1 MYSFF
6 GPAKLALHLCRKATI
21 QQDNQPEIRT
31 VTMQTY
37 HTQLSNEDVGNYALL
52 VRDSKRAQKVSEFL
66 QKAEMVGQNRE
77 FVTYRGLI
85 ANERVIAISTGIGG
99 PATAIVVEELHE
111 LGVHT
116 IIKVGMCISMQP
128 HITNG
133 AIIIPYGVVRGGKT
147 AHEYIGVEYPAVPHP
162 EILLALKRKGKNRQ
176 KPLHLGIIYSK
187 DAFFKDEP
195 EKMPDSEG
203 IKRYWKI
210 LRRANVIAS
219 EMESDTLFVIA
230 AIREMRAG
238 AVFTAIGPSEDQ
250 PPTGVGI
257 DTAIHVAIEALK
269 EIILK
274 DNKQSPPADHPP
286 TIATY

>member
-1 MYSFF
+1 
-6 GPAKLALHLCRKATI
+6 
-21 QQDNQPEIRT
+21 
-31 VTMQTY
+31 MQTY
-37 HTQLSNEDVGNYALL
+37 HTKLSSEDVGKYALL
-52 VRDSKRAQKVSEFL
+52 IRDSGRAQKVSEFF

-77 FVTYRGLI
+77 FATYRGLV
-85 ANERVIAISTGIGG
+85 ANEPVIVISTGIGG
-99 PATAIVVEELHE
+99 PATAIVLEELHE

-116 IIKVGMCISMQP
+116 VIKLGMCISMQP

-147 AHEYIGVEYPAVPHP
+147 ANEYIGAEYPAVPHP
-162 EILLALKRKGKNRQ
+162 DILSALKRKGKNRQ

-203 IKRYWKI
+203 IKRYWKV

-238 AVFTAIGPSEDQ
+238 AVFTAIGPTQDLS
-250 PPTGVGI
+250 PTDVGI
-257 DTAIHVAIEALK
+257 DTAIQVAIAALQ
-269 EIILK
+269 EIISL
-274 DNKQSPPADHPP
+274 DKQPAAAGYP
-286 TIATY
+286 TAINTY